1 MTNPYILVLYYSRN
15 GSVKQLAQYIARGI
29 ANIEGIDA
37 RIRTVPPISTT
48 CEAVDKEIPDEG
60 APYASLEDL
69 RDCAGLA
76 LGSPTRFGNMAA
88 PLKYFLDGTSSLW
101 LSGSLIDKP
110 ASVFSS
116 TSSMHGGQETTL
128 ISMMLPLLHH
138 GMILLGLPYSKSELN
153 TTKTGG
159 TPYGV
164 THVAGLNSDNTL
176 SEEEIILAKHQGERL
191 ARVALQMYCK

>member
-191 ARVALQMYCK
+191 ARVALQMHCK